1 MPTLQVK
8 SLKFVTMFQNCYLVD
23 NYCSAIEDVKS
34 IKAMCMRKMHV
45 QVETKNQSE
54 IDGFGFFFYRL
65 SARQRSLS
73 TTSVAKGYSPR
84 YQYVGY
90 FPNHNSSECEY
101 AHMLQVHGRNT
112 PQIDVIGYTPDTA
125 DSSPS
130 RKDRDIYQTS
140 PLRKGRT
147 LCEPNCGKIESIY
160 VTSQCPL
167 ESTHLTSRGMQRPD

>member
-1 MPTLQVK
+1 MT
-8 SLKFVTMFQNCYLVD
+8 
-23 NYCSAIEDVKS
+23 I
-34 IKAMCMRKMHV
+34 
-45 QVETKNQSE
+45 
-54 IDGFGFFFYRL
+54 FFRL

-125 DSSPS
+125 DSSPT

-140 PLRKGRT
+140 PMRKGRT

-167 ESTHLTSRGMQRPD
+167 ESTHLPSRGTRRYIGTPIEQTCFELESDQHIPLGEQQLVPRNPNLTV